1 MDTIEF
7 YLRGS
12 EIQSVTA
19 DGKDH
24 SIRSKEGKR
33 LRDLCYPDRNG
44 NNPGLYKCVE
54 SLSGY
59 SKFEKIK
66 S

>member
-1 MDTIEF
+1 MNTSIIQF
-7 YLRGS
+7 FWNRS
-12 EIQSVTA
+12 EIRTVTA

-44 NNPGLYKCVE
+44 NNPGLYRCVE

-59 SKFEKIK
+59 SKFEKL
-66 S
+66 